1 MGHLLELLDPN
12 TLALIGALFIAS
24 ARTLYR
30 GALNTLSPAATT
42 LMSLL
47 VTAAFSWGYYFLTGR
62 VENWPLRGVLWFAAV
77 GFTSSLIARYM
88 SFISINLV
96 GLARGAVI
104 IQTSLIWS
112 AIMAVFF
119 LGEDFGLGVGLG
131 TLLIMFGSILLVSE
145 GGGMRKSIPYHYY
158 LVPASVALC
167 LALAHYFLKLGFFWL
182 PSASVGM
189 VVSTSTAL
197 LLLLAILPFTKE
209 GIQRSWELRPTLFVI
224 LGGATNA
231 LAGVLFL
238 SAIKN
243 GKLVEVIPINRLSV
257 LLIIFFSWFFF
268 RKQEVI
274 SWRVIFGGIL
284 SVMGAWIIV
293 SI

>member
-1 MGHLLELLDPN
+1 LLELLDPN
-12 TLALIGALFIAS
+12 TLALIGALFTAS

-30 GALNTLSPAATT
+30 GALTTLSPAATT

-77 GFTSSLIARYM
+77 GFSSSLIARYM

-96 GLARGAVI
+96 GLARSSVI

-119 LGEDFGLGVGLG
+119 LGEDFSLGVGLG

-145 GGGMRKSIPYHYY
+145 DGGMRKTIPYHYY
-158 LVPASVALC
+158 LVPAAVALC

-197 LLLLAILPFTKE
+197 LLLLAVLPFTKE
-209 GIQRSWELRPTLFVI
+209 GIQRSWELRPTLFAI

-243 GKLVEVIPINRLSV
+243 GKLVEVIPINRLSL

-274 SWRVIFGGIL
+274 SRRVIFGGIL
-284 SVMGAWIIV
+284 SVVGAWIIV

>member
-1 MGHLLELLDPN
+1 MDYLLELLDPN

-30 GALNTLSPAATT
+30 GALNTLSPSATT

-77 GFTSSLIARYM
+77 VFTSSLIARYM

-112 AIMAVFF
+112 AIMAVYF
-119 LGEDFGLGVGLG
+119 LGEDLSWGVGLG
-131 TLLIMFGSILLVSE
+131 TLLILFGSILLVSE
-145 GGGMRKSIPYHYY
+145 GGKALKNIPYHYY

-167 LALAHYFLKLGFFWL
+167 LALAHFFLKLGFFWL

-197 LLLLAILPFTKE
+197 VLILAFLPFTKE
-209 GIQRSWELRPTLFVI
+209 GIPRSWELRPTIFVM

-231 LAGVLFL
+231 MAGVLFL
-238 SAIKN
+238 SAIKT

-257 LLIIFFSWFFF
+257 LLIIFFSWLFF

-274 SWRVIFGGIL
+274 SRRVIFGGIL

>member
-1 MGHLLELLDPN
+1 
-12 TLALIGALFIAS
+12 
-24 ARTLYR
+24 
-30 GALNTLSPAATT
+30 
-42 LMSLL
+42 
-47 VTAAFSWGYYFLTGR
+47 
-62 VENWPLRGVLWFAAV
+62 
-77 GFTSSLIARYM
+77 M

-119 LGEDFGLGVGLG
+119 LGEDFSLGVGLG

-145 GGGMRKSIPYHYY
+145 SGSMQKAIPYHYY

-167 LALAHYFLKLGFFWL
+167 LALAHFFLKLGFFWL

-197 LLLLAILPFTKE
+197 LLLLAVLPFTKE
-209 GIQRSWELRPTLFVI
+209 GIPRSWEFRPTLFVV

-231 LAGVLFL
+231 LAGVLF
-238 SAIKN
+238 
-243 GKLVEVIPINRLSV
+243 
-257 LLIIFFSWFFF
+257 
-268 RKQEVI
+268 
-274 SWRVIFGGIL
+274 
-284 SVMGAWIIV
+284 
-293 SI
+293 